1 MKKFLLCI
9 LLIVFFGFALAGR
22 YEPVELS
29 KTVSSVIQ
37 VEIKGGVNTPGV
49 YELKRGSSLEE
60 AIQAAGGTS
69 EDADLS
75 AISLTTTIEHDE
87 LIVIPAR
94 NEQTARL
101 VSINTA
107 TSEELQTLSGIGPA
121 MAQRIIDYRQAQPF
135 QTLEEIKNVKGIGEK
150 MFEKIKEHICL

>member
-1 MKKFLLCI
+1 M
-9 LLIVFFGFALAGR
+9 
-22 YEPVELS
+22 
-29 KTVSSVIQ
+29 
-37 VEIKGGVNTPGV
+37 
-49 YELKRGSSLEE
+49 
-60 AIQAAGGTS
+60 
-69 EDADLS
+69 
-75 AISLTTTIEHDE
+75 EHDE
-87 LIVIPAR
+87 LIVIPTR